1 MTETTNILANGA
13 GFSAPAAPGGFNAG
27 SLWDGDYDFTAC
39 GVNAVGTIP
48 MPNQAKIERFQRD
61 MARLFIELEVAEREE
76 RKARA
81 VLDNAEGEPEDATN
95 GRSVD
100 EMMEDVE
107 KALTLKV
114 EVFDKFRDALAKV
127 CSNKPTRKQLEGV
140 PEYILMPFIGHVGGL
155 LNPEV

>member
-13 GFSAPAAPGGFNAG
+13 GFSAPSAPGGFNAG

-48 MPNQAKIERFQRD
+48 MPNQSKIERFQRD
-61 MARLFIELEVAEREE
+61 MAKLFIELEVAEREE

-81 VLDNAEGEPEDATN
+81 VLENAEGDTPET
-95 GRSVD
+95 RTVD
-100 EMMEDVE
+100 EKMADVE
-107 KALTLKV
+107 KALAQKV
-114 EVFDKFRDALAKV
+114 EVFDKFRDALAQV

-140 PEYILMPFIGHVGGL
+140 PEYVLMPFIGHVGGL